1 MAVDLRIN
9 SKIKKENANI
19 VRKGV
24 SPPPPPPPPPPTIPY
39 FKIIPPLLGSPL
51 PQFLK
56 IPHPLLNQQ
65 ISHPKFFLLT
75 EMQL

>member
-24 SPPPPPPPPPPTIPY
+24 SPPPTIPY